1 MKNREEN
8 SPFSMSF
15 LDIMACGFGALILIL
30 LISDFSVTEEPSELD
45 DSFSRYQN
53 LLEEIEKKEFEL
65 NTVIKRIQK
74 EKNEFSS
81 QSEKSEIIN
90 KEIDEKSALLKK
102 YVQENEILKRK
113 LNSLKSVGRNQ
124 KKEISEAGG
133 ITISSEYLVL
143 VIDTSGSM
151 QGSTDRLPWRNVV
164 EQISTLI
171 QAFPDLKGIAVMKDT
186 GEYLLGKRGEWLP
199 DNNFYRENIIKAIS
213 DANYVSNSNPIP
225 GLSEA
230 LNFLADCQKD
240 VQIFYVG
247 DEIGGF
253 DVDNAFQ
260 KISKANTCLFGDRKY
275 KASISALGFN
285 TGTYNMYKG
294 SNSYI
299 NPILI
304 ENNKQYLAFMRE
316 LTERF
321 DGTLVVVP

>member
-30 LISDFSVTEEPSELD
+30 LISDFSVTDEPSELD
-45 DSFSRYQN
+45 DSFSTYQN
-53 LLEEIEKKEFEL
+53 LLEQIEKKEFEL
-65 NTVIKRIQK
+65 NTLIERIQK
-74 EKNEFSS
+74 EKNEFLS
-81 QSEKSEIIN
+81 QSEKSEIMN

-102 YVQENEILKRK
+102 YVQENESLKRK

-143 VIDTSGSM
+143 IVDTSPSM
-151 QGSTDRLPWRNVV
+151 QGLNNKLPWRNVV
-164 EQISTLI
+164 RQISILI
-171 QAFPDLKGIAVMKDT
+171 EAFPSLKGIAVMKDT
-186 GEYLLGKRGEWLP
+186 GEYLLGRRGEWLP
-199 DNNFYRENIIKAIS
+199 DNKIYRERIVKAIS
-213 DANYVSNSNPIP
+213 QANTVSNSNPIP

-230 LNFLADCQKD
+230 LYHLADCTKD

-247 DEIGGF
+247 DEIGIGVPNI
-253 DVDNAFQ
+253 DKAFEEI
-260 KISKANTCLFGDRKY
+260 KTANSCLYGELKY

-285 TGTYNMYKG
+285 TGIYGANANIT
-294 SNSYI
+294 
-299 NPILI
+299 LVDR
-304 ENNKQYLAFMRE
+304 NKNYLAFMRE

-321 DGTLVVVP
+321 DGTLVVVPE

>member
-1 MKNREEN
+1 MKNREES

-30 LISDFSVTEEPSELD
+30 LISDFSVTDEPSELD
-45 DSFSRYQN
+45 DSFSKYQS
-53 LLEEIEKKEFEL
+53 LLEKIETKEFEL
-65 NTVIKRIQK
+65 SKINKRIQK
-74 EKNEFSS
+74 EKNDFSS
-81 QSEKSEIIN
+81 QSENSESLN
-90 KEIDEKSALLKK
+90 KEIDEKNALLKK
-102 YVQENEILKRK
+102 YVQTNESLKRK
-113 LNSLKSVGRNQ
+113 LNSLRAVGKNQ

-133 ITISSEYLVL
+133 ITISSEYLAL
-143 VIDTSGSM
+143 IIDTSGSM
-151 QGSTDRLPWRNVV
+151 QGQTDRLPWRNVV

-171 QAFPDLKGIAVMKDT
+171 KAFPDLKGIAVMKDT
-186 GEYLLGKRGEWLP
+186 GEYLLGRRGEWLP
-199 DNNFYRENIIKAIS
+199 DNNFYREKIIKAIN

-230 LNFLADCQKD
+230 LNFLSDCKKD

-253 DVDNAFQ
+253 DIDEAFQ
-260 KISKANTCLFGDRKY
+260 KIKIANTCLFGDRKY

-299 NPILI
+299 NPLLI